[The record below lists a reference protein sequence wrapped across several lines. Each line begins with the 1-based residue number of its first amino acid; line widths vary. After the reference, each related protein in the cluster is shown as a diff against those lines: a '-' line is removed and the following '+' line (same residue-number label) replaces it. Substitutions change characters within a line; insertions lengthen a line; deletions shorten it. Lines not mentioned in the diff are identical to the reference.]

1 MPPAA
6 VMGSDDAGA
15 RIAKQA
21 MEEIVRKSVMTPL
34 DEHYLVVVL
43 HKGISEELRHLR
55 FSDIARLL
63 SSPTTKVHAYI
74 AEHMVGGS
82 APGGCKSCNGA
93 SRELKRLIFEES
105 KKNHGDDS
113 FSIFA
118 TSRSRSVAREEE
130 YGTEAGFPL
139 K

>member
-1 MPPAA
+1 MEAPIQPPRALATSIVMPPA
-6 VMGSDDAGA
+6 MMDNSDAGA
-15 RIAKQA
+15 RIAKLA
-21 MEEIVRKSVMTPL
+21 MEEIVRKTVMTPL
-34 DEHYLVVVL
+34 EEHYLVVVL

-63 SSPTTKVHAYI
+63 SFPTTKAHAYM

-82 APGGCKSCNGA
+82 APGGCRSCAGA

-105 KKNHGDDS
+105 KKDHGDDS

-118 TSRSRSVAREEE
+118 LA
-130 YGTEAGFPL
+130 P
-139 K
+139 